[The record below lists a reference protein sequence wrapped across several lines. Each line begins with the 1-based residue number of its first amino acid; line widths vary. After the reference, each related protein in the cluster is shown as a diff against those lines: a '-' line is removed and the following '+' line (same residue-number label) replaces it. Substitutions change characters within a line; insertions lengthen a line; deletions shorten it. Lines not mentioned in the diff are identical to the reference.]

1 MRLTYEALLADPNRV
16 NELLASARR
25 ERAQAVHRILIA
37 PLVRLFAQQPPL
49 RQTRMLRRSA
59 YC

>member
-1 MRLTYEALLADPNRV
+1 MNKAYERYLQDENYRAALLA
-16 NELLASARR
+16 AARR
-25 ERAQAVHRILIA
+25 ERRETIRRLIVE
-37 PLVRLFAQQPPL
+37 PLRALLKSPPL

>member
-1 MRLTYEALLADPNRV
+1 MNANYERYLRDENYRAALHA
-16 NELLASARR
+16 AAHR
-25 ERAQAVHRILIA
+25 ERAEAIRRLVVK
-37 PLVRLFAQQPPL
+37 PLLALLTQPPL